1 MDLRLTQCPCV
12 KAASWAHALESASLC
27 VQRRWSSGNLLWLEH
42 SRFEKQFSVAHK
54 KSITALW
61 FGFFALF
68 CHSRC
73 QRVYMMRG
81 AHFSRRP
88 WSVRRE
94 MRTRSTSLCC
104 RRALVHYCS
113 FSYQAI
119 WSAHRKETPARAPT
133 EQFAQKRE
141 MRCCWWLMRIFH
153 QLFRACRRLAVFN
166 GFGVSSALDV
176 NFF

>member
-42 SRFEKQFSVAHK
+42 SRFKKQFSVAHK

-94 MRTRSTSLCC
+94 MRTRSTYCAAGARWCITVLSATKQFG
-104 RRALVHYCS
+104 RRIVKRH
-113 FSYQAI
+113 Q
-119 WSAHRKETPARAPT
+119 RARR
-133 EQFAQKRE
+133 QSNLHKRE
-141 MRCCWWLMRIFH
+141 RERERW
-153 QLFRACRRLAVFN
+153 
-166 GFGVSSALDV
+166 DV
-176 NFF
+176 VDG